1 MIKHFR
7 IKNNFLLSGLF
18 FLVTLFSVGSSL
30 VSCSDSEKIVTQT
43 EEKIVYVDGNWMV
56 VASKEVTV
64 MTGES
69 VTLNVSVGGEEELKP
84 EYTCTSK
91 DANIATVA
99 VSEDNNS
106 IIITG
111 VADGS
116 TAISIECPTN
126 TKPLVATIPVTVKQ
140 NAIRILAIGNSFS
153 QDAVEQY
160 LHELAEAEGI
170 STIIGNMFIGGC
182 SLERHVKNARENAP
196 AYAYRKIGTDG
207 KKREKGKMSLE
218 MVLADE
224 DWDYVSLQQAS
235 TFSGMY
241 ETYEASLPE
250 LIEYVKARLPKK
262 TKLMLH
268 QTWAY
273 ASTSNHGGFKNYNR
287 DQLTMYHAI
296 VDAVKKAGKAY
307 KIKMIIPTGTAIQNA
322 RTSFIGDH
330 MNRDGHH
337 LDVKVGRYTAACTW
351 FERIFKRNVIG
362 NPYAPE
368 SLDEARKA
376 VAQKAA
382 HAAVKHPYKVTD
394 LSERR

>member
-1 MIKHFR
+1 MKQY
-7 IKNNFLLSGLF
+7 
-18 FLVTLFSVGSSL
+18 
-30 VSCSDSEKIVTQT
+30 KIVAICMCILLLLAGGAYAQQ
-43 EEKIVYVDGNWMV
+43 K
-56 VASKEVTV
+56 TV
-64 MTGES
+64 
-69 VTLNVSVGGEEELKP
+69 
-84 EYTCTSK
+84 
-91 DANIATVA
+91 
-99 VSEDNNS
+99 
-106 IIITG
+106 
-111 VADGS
+111 
-116 TAISIECPTN
+116 
-126 TKPLVATIPVTVKQ
+126 
-140 NAIRILAIGNSFS
+140 RILAIGNSFS

-182 SLERHVKNARENAP
+182 SLERHVKNARDNAP

-218 MVLADE
+218 TVLADE

-235 TFSGMY
+235 PFSGMY

-273 ASTSNHGGFKNYNR
+273 ASTSKHSGFKNYNCN
-287 DQLTMYHAI
+287 QLIMYQAI
-296 VDAVKKAGKAY
+296 ADAVKKAAKAN
-307 KIKMIIPTGTAIQNA
+307 KIKIVIPSGTAIQNA

-330 MNRDGHH
+330 LNRDGYH
-337 LDVKVGRYTAACTW
+337 LDVKIGRYTAACTW
-351 FERIFKRNVIG
+351 FERIFKHNVVG

-368 SLDEARKA
+368 GLDEARKA

-394 LSERR
+394 LFITN

>member
-1 MIKHFR
+1 MKQY
-7 IKNNFLLSGLF
+7 
-18 FLVTLFSVGSSL
+18 
-30 VSCSDSEKIVTQT
+30 KIVV
-43 EEKIVYVDGNWMV
+43 ICMCILLLLAGGVY
-56 VASKEVTV
+56 AQQKTV
-64 MTGES
+64 
-69 VTLNVSVGGEEELKP
+69 
-84 EYTCTSK
+84 
-91 DANIATVA
+91 
-99 VSEDNNS
+99 
-106 IIITG
+106 
-111 VADGS
+111 
-116 TAISIECPTN
+116 
-126 TKPLVATIPVTVKQ
+126 
-140 NAIRILAIGNSFS
+140 RILAIGNSFS

-182 SLERHVKNARENAP
+182 SLERHVKNARDNAP

-218 MVLADE
+218 AVLADE

-235 TFSGMY
+235 PFSGMY

-273 ASTSNHGGFKNYNR
+273 ASTSKHSGFKNYNCN
-287 DQLTMYHAI
+287 QLTMYQAI
-296 VDAVKKAGKAY
+296 ADAVKKAAKAN
-307 KIKMIIPTGTAIQNA
+307 KIKIVIPSGTAIQNA

-330 MNRDGHH
+330 LNRDGYH
-337 LDVKVGRYTAACTW
+337 LDVKIGRYTAACTW
-351 FERIFKRNVIG
+351 FERIFKHNVVG

-368 SLDEARKA
+368 GLDEARKA

-382 HAAVKHPYKVTD
+382 HAAVKHPYKVTE
-394 LSERR
+394 LSITN

>member
-1 MIKHFR
+1 MKQY
-7 IKNNFLLSGLF
+7 
-18 FLVTLFSVGSSL
+18 
-30 VSCSDSEKIVTQT
+30 KIVV
-43 EEKIVYVDGNWMV
+43 ICMCILLLLAGGVY
-56 VASKEVTV
+56 AQQKTV
-64 MTGES
+64 
-69 VTLNVSVGGEEELKP
+69 
-84 EYTCTSK
+84 
-91 DANIATVA
+91 
-99 VSEDNNS
+99 
-106 IIITG
+106 
-111 VADGS
+111 
-116 TAISIECPTN
+116 
-126 TKPLVATIPVTVKQ
+126 
-140 NAIRILAIGNSFS
+140 RILAIGNSFS

-182 SLERHVKNARENAP
+182 SLERHVKNARDNAP

-218 MVLADE
+218 TVLADE

-235 TFSGMY
+235 PFSGMY

-273 ASTSNHGGFKNYNR
+273 ASTSRHSGFKNYNCN
-287 DQLTMYHAI
+287 QLTMYQAI
-296 VDAVKKAGKAY
+296 ADAVKKAAKAN
-307 KIKMIIPTGTAIQNA
+307 KIKIVIPSGTAIQNA

-330 MNRDGHH
+330 LNRDGYH
-337 LDVKVGRYTAACTW
+337 LDVKIGRYTAACTW
-351 FERIFKRNVIG
+351 FERIFKHNVVG

-368 SLDEARKA
+368 GLDEARKA

-382 HAAVKHPYKVTD
+382 HAAVKHPYKVTE
-394 LSERR
+394 LSITN

>member
-1 MIKHFR
+1 MKQY
-7 IKNNFLLSGLF
+7 
-18 FLVTLFSVGSSL
+18 
-30 VSCSDSEKIVTQT
+30 KIVV
-43 EEKIVYVDGNWMV
+43 ICMCILLLLAGGVY
-56 VASKEVTV
+56 AQQKTV
-64 MTGES
+64 
-69 VTLNVSVGGEEELKP
+69 
-84 EYTCTSK
+84 
-91 DANIATVA
+91 
-99 VSEDNNS
+99 
-106 IIITG
+106 
-111 VADGS
+111 
-116 TAISIECPTN
+116 
-126 TKPLVATIPVTVKQ
+126 
-140 NAIRILAIGNSFS
+140 RILAIGNSFS

-182 SLERHVKNARENAP
+182 SLERHVKNARDNAP

-218 MVLADE
+218 AVLADE

-235 TFSGMY
+235 PFSGMY

-273 ASTSNHGGFKNYNR
+273 ASTSRHSGFKNYNCN
-287 DQLTMYHAI
+287 QLTMYQAI
-296 VDAVKKAGKAY
+296 ADAVKKAAKAN
-307 KIKMIIPTGTAIQNA
+307 KIKIVIPSGTAIQNA

-330 MNRDGHH
+330 LNRDGYH

-351 FERIFKRNVIG
+351 FERIFKHNVVG

-368 SLDEARKA
+368 GLDEARKA

-394 LSERR
+394 LFITN

>member
-1 MIKHFR
+1 MKQY
-7 IKNNFLLSGLF
+7 
-18 FLVTLFSVGSSL
+18 
-30 VSCSDSEKIVTQT
+30 KIVV
-43 EEKIVYVDGNWMV
+43 ICMCILLLLAGGVY
-56 VASKEVTV
+56 AQQKTV
-64 MTGES
+64 
-69 VTLNVSVGGEEELKP
+69 
-84 EYTCTSK
+84 
-91 DANIATVA
+91 
-99 VSEDNNS
+99 
-106 IIITG
+106 
-111 VADGS
+111 
-116 TAISIECPTN
+116 
-126 TKPLVATIPVTVKQ
+126 
-140 NAIRILAIGNSFS
+140 RILAIGNSFS

-182 SLERHVKNARENAP
+182 SLERHVKNARDNAP

-218 MVLADE
+218 TVLADE

-235 TFSGMY
+235 PFSGMY

-273 ASTSNHGGFKNYNR
+273 ASTSKHSGFKNYNCN
-287 DQLTMYHAI
+287 QLTMYQAI
-296 VDAVKKAGKAY
+296 ADAVKKAVKAN
-307 KIKMIIPTGTAIQNA
+307 KIKIVIPSGTAIQNA

-330 MNRDGHH
+330 LNRDGYH
-337 LDVKVGRYTAACTW
+337 LDVKIGRYTAACTW
-351 FERIFKRNVIG
+351 FERIFKHNVVG
-362 NPYAPE
+362 NPYTPE
-368 SLDEARKA
+368 GLDEARKA

-394 LSERR
+394 LSITN

>member
-1 MIKHFR
+1 MKQY
-7 IKNNFLLSGLF
+7 
-18 FLVTLFSVGSSL
+18 
-30 VSCSDSEKIVTQT
+30 KIVVICMCILLLLAGGAYAQQ
-43 EEKIVYVDGNWMV
+43 K
-56 VASKEVTV
+56 TV
-64 MTGES
+64 
-69 VTLNVSVGGEEELKP
+69 
-84 EYTCTSK
+84 
-91 DANIATVA
+91 
-99 VSEDNNS
+99 
-106 IIITG
+106 
-111 VADGS
+111 
-116 TAISIECPTN
+116 
-126 TKPLVATIPVTVKQ
+126 
-140 NAIRILAIGNSFS
+140 RILAIGNSFS

-182 SLERHVKNARENAP
+182 SLERHVKNARDNAP

-218 MVLADE
+218 AVLADE

-235 TFSGMY
+235 PFSGMY

-273 ASTSNHGGFKNYNR
+273 ASTSRHSGFKNYNCN
-287 DQLTMYHAI
+287 QLTMYQAI
-296 VDAVKKAGKAY
+296 ADAVKKAAKAN
-307 KIKMIIPTGTAIQNA
+307 KIKIVIPSGTAIQNA

-330 MNRDGHH
+330 LNRDGYH
-337 LDVKVGRYTAACTW
+337 LDVKIGRYTAACTW
-351 FERIFKRNVIG
+351 FERIFKHNVVG
-362 NPYAPE
+362 NPYTPE
-368 SLDEARKA
+368 GLDEARKA

-394 LSERR
+394 LSITN

>member
-1 MIKHFR
+1 MKQYRNVVICMC
-7 IKNNFLLSGLF
+7 ILLLLAG
-18 FLVTLFSVGSSL
+18 G
-30 VSCSDSEKIVTQT
+30 
-43 EEKIVYVDGNWMV
+43 VY
-56 VASKEVTV
+56 AQQKTV
-64 MTGES
+64 
-69 VTLNVSVGGEEELKP
+69 
-84 EYTCTSK
+84 
-91 DANIATVA
+91 
-99 VSEDNNS
+99 
-106 IIITG
+106 
-111 VADGS
+111 
-116 TAISIECPTN
+116 
-126 TKPLVATIPVTVKQ
+126 
-140 NAIRILAIGNSFS
+140 RILAIGNSFS

-160 LHELAEAEGI
+160 LHELADAEGI

-182 SLERHVKNARENAP
+182 SLERHVKNARDNAP

-207 KKREKGKMSLE
+207 KKRERGKMSLE
-218 MVLADE
+218 AVLADE

-235 TFSGMY
+235 PFSGMY

-273 ASTSNHGGFKNYNR
+273 ASTSKHSGFKNYNCN
-287 DQLTMYHAI
+287 QLTMYQAI
-296 VDAVKKAGKAY
+296 TDAVKKAAKVN
-307 KIKMIIPTGTAIQNA
+307 KIKIVIPSGTAIQNA

-330 MNRDGHH
+330 LNRDGYH

-351 FERIFKRNVIG
+351 FERIFKHNVVG

-368 SLDEARKA
+368 GLDEARKA

-394 LSERR
+394 LFITN

>member
-1 MIKHFR
+1 MKQY
-7 IKNNFLLSGLF
+7 
-18 FLVTLFSVGSSL
+18 
-30 VSCSDSEKIVTQT
+30 KIVVICMCILLLLAGGAYAQQ
-43 EEKIVYVDGNWMV
+43 K
-56 VASKEVTV
+56 TV
-64 MTGES
+64 
-69 VTLNVSVGGEEELKP
+69 
-84 EYTCTSK
+84 
-91 DANIATVA
+91 
-99 VSEDNNS
+99 
-106 IIITG
+106 
-111 VADGS
+111 
-116 TAISIECPTN
+116 
-126 TKPLVATIPVTVKQ
+126 
-140 NAIRILAIGNSFS
+140 RILAIGNSFS

-182 SLERHVKNARENAP
+182 SLERHVKNARDNAP

-218 MVLADE
+218 TVLADE

-235 TFSGMY
+235 PFSGMY

-273 ASTSNHGGFKNYNR
+273 ASTSRHSGFKNYNCN
-287 DQLTMYHAI
+287 QLTMYQAI
-296 VDAVKKAGKAY
+296 ADAVKKAAKAN
-307 KIKMIIPTGTAIQNA
+307 KIKIVIPSGTAIQNA

-330 MNRDGHH
+330 LNRDGYH
-337 LDVKVGRYTAACTW
+337 LDVKIGRYTAACTW
-351 FERIFKRNVIG
+351 FERIFKHNVVG
-362 NPYAPE
+362 NPYTPE
-368 SLDEARKA
+368 GLDEARKA

-394 LSERR
+394 LFITN

>member
-1 MIKHFR
+1 MKQYRNVVICMC
-7 IKNNFLLSGLF
+7 ILLLLAG
-18 FLVTLFSVGSSL
+18 G
-30 VSCSDSEKIVTQT
+30 
-43 EEKIVYVDGNWMV
+43 VY
-56 VASKEVTV
+56 AQQKTV
-64 MTGES
+64 
-69 VTLNVSVGGEEELKP
+69 
-84 EYTCTSK
+84 
-91 DANIATVA
+91 
-99 VSEDNNS
+99 
-106 IIITG
+106 
-111 VADGS
+111 
-116 TAISIECPTN
+116 
-126 TKPLVATIPVTVKQ
+126 
-140 NAIRILAIGNSFS
+140 RILAIGNSFS

-182 SLERHVKNARENAP
+182 SLERHVKNARDNAP

-218 MVLADE
+218 AVLADE

-235 TFSGMY
+235 PFSGMY

-273 ASTSNHGGFKNYNR
+273 ASTSKHSGFKNYNCN
-287 DQLTMYHAI
+287 QLTMYQAI
-296 VDAVKKAGKAY
+296 ADAVKKAAKAN
-307 KIKMIIPTGTAIQNA
+307 KIKIVIPSGTAIQNA

-330 MNRDGHH
+330 LNRDGYH
-337 LDVKVGRYTAACTW
+337 LDVKIGRYTAACTW
-351 FERIFKRNVIG
+351 FERIFKHNVVG

-368 SLDEARKA
+368 GLDEARKA

-382 HAAVKHPYKVTD
+382 HAAVKHPYKVTE
-394 LSERR
+394 LSITN

>member
-1 MIKHFR
+1 MKQY
-7 IKNNFLLSGLF
+7 
-18 FLVTLFSVGSSL
+18 
-30 VSCSDSEKIVTQT
+30 KIVV
-43 EEKIVYVDGNWMV
+43 ICMCILLLLAGGVY
-56 VASKEVTV
+56 AQQKTV
-64 MTGES
+64 
-69 VTLNVSVGGEEELKP
+69 
-84 EYTCTSK
+84 
-91 DANIATVA
+91 
-99 VSEDNNS
+99 
-106 IIITG
+106 
-111 VADGS
+111 
-116 TAISIECPTN
+116 
-126 TKPLVATIPVTVKQ
+126 
-140 NAIRILAIGNSFS
+140 RILAIGNSFS

-182 SLERHVKNARENAP
+182 SLERHVKNARDNAS

-218 MVLADE
+218 TVLADE

-235 TFSGMY
+235 PFSGMY

-273 ASTSNHGGFKNYNR
+273 ASTSKHSGFKNYNCN
-287 DQLTMYHAI
+287 QLTMYQAI
-296 VDAVKKAGKAY
+296 ADAVKKAAKAN
-307 KIKMIIPTGTAIQNA
+307 KIKIVIPSGTAIQNA

-330 MNRDGHH
+330 LNRDGYH
-337 LDVKVGRYTAACTW
+337 LDVKIGRYTAACTW
-351 FERIFKRNVIG
+351 FERIFKHNVVG

-368 SLDEARKA
+368 GLDEARKA

-382 HAAVKHPYKVTD
+382 HAAVKHPYKVTE
-394 LSERR
+394 LSITN

>member
-1 MIKHFR
+1 MKQY
-7 IKNNFLLSGLF
+7 
-18 FLVTLFSVGSSL
+18 
-30 VSCSDSEKIVTQT
+30 KIVV
-43 EEKIVYVDGNWMV
+43 ICMCILLLLAGGVY
-56 VASKEVTV
+56 AQQKTV
-64 MTGES
+64 
-69 VTLNVSVGGEEELKP
+69 
-84 EYTCTSK
+84 
-91 DANIATVA
+91 
-99 VSEDNNS
+99 
-106 IIITG
+106 
-111 VADGS
+111 
-116 TAISIECPTN
+116 
-126 TKPLVATIPVTVKQ
+126 
-140 NAIRILAIGNSFS
+140 RILAIGNSFS

-235 TFSGMY
+235 PFSGMY

-273 ASTSNHGGFKNYNR
+273 ASTSKHSGFKNYNCN
-287 DQLTMYHAI
+287 QLTMYQAI
-296 VDAVKKAGKAY
+296 ADAVKKAAKAN
-307 KIKMIIPTGTAIQNA
+307 KIKIVIPSGTAIQNA

-330 MNRDGHH
+330 LNRDGYH
-337 LDVKVGRYTAACTW
+337 LDVKIGRYTAACTW
-351 FERIFKRNVIG
+351 FERIFKHNVVG

-368 SLDEARKA
+368 GLDEARKA

-382 HAAVKHPYKVTD
+382 HAAVKHPYKVTE
-394 LSERR
+394 LSITN

>member
-1 MIKHFR
+1 MKQY
-7 IKNNFLLSGLF
+7 
-18 FLVTLFSVGSSL
+18 
-30 VSCSDSEKIVTQT
+30 KIVVICMCILLLLAGGAYAQQ
-43 EEKIVYVDGNWMV
+43 K
-56 VASKEVTV
+56 TV
-64 MTGES
+64 
-69 VTLNVSVGGEEELKP
+69 
-84 EYTCTSK
+84 
-91 DANIATVA
+91 
-99 VSEDNNS
+99 
-106 IIITG
+106 
-111 VADGS
+111 
-116 TAISIECPTN
+116 
-126 TKPLVATIPVTVKQ
+126 
-140 NAIRILAIGNSFS
+140 RILAIGNSFS

-182 SLERHVKNARENAP
+182 SLERHVKNARDNAP

-218 MVLADE
+218 AVLADE
-224 DWDYVSLQQAS
+224 AWDYVSLQQAS
-235 TFSGMY
+235 PFSGMY

-273 ASTSNHGGFKNYNR
+273 ASTSKHSGFKNYNCN
-287 DQLTMYHAI
+287 QLTMYQAI
-296 VDAVKKAGKAY
+296 ADAVKKAAKAN
-307 KIKMIIPTGTAIQNA
+307 KIKIVIPSGTAIQNA

-330 MNRDGHH
+330 LNRDGYH
-337 LDVKVGRYTAACTW
+337 LDVKIGRYTAACTW
-351 FERIFKRNVIG
+351 FERIFKHNVVG

-368 SLDEARKA
+368 GLDEARKA

-394 LSERR
+394 LFITN

>member
-1 MIKHFR
+1 MKQY
-7 IKNNFLLSGLF
+7 
-18 FLVTLFSVGSSL
+18 
-30 VSCSDSEKIVTQT
+30 KIVV
-43 EEKIVYVDGNWMV
+43 ICMCILLLLAGGVY
-56 VASKEVTV
+56 AQQKTV
-64 MTGES
+64 
-69 VTLNVSVGGEEELKP
+69 
-84 EYTCTSK
+84 
-91 DANIATVA
+91 
-99 VSEDNNS
+99 
-106 IIITG
+106 
-111 VADGS
+111 
-116 TAISIECPTN
+116 
-126 TKPLVATIPVTVKQ
+126 
-140 NAIRILAIGNSFS
+140 RILAIGNSFS

-182 SLERHVKNARENAP
+182 SLERHVKNARDNAP

-218 MVLADE
+218 TVLADE

-235 TFSGMY
+235 PFSGMY

-273 ASTSNHGGFKNYNR
+273 ASTSRHSGFKNYNCN
-287 DQLTMYHAI
+287 QLTMYQAI
-296 VDAVKKAGKAY
+296 ADAVKKAAKAN
-307 KIKMIIPTGTAIQNA
+307 KIKIVIPSGTAIQNA

-330 MNRDGHH
+330 QNRDGYQ
-337 LDVKVGRYTAACTW
+337 LDVKIGRYTAACTW
-351 FERIFKRNVIG
+351 FERIFIHNEVG
-362 NPYAPE
+362 NPYTPE
-368 SLDEARKA
+368 GLDEARKA

-394 LSERR
+394 LSITN

>member
-1 MIKHFR
+1 MKQY
-7 IKNNFLLSGLF
+7 
-18 FLVTLFSVGSSL
+18 
-30 VSCSDSEKIVTQT
+30 KIVVICMCILLLLAGGAYAQQ
-43 EEKIVYVDGNWMV
+43 K
-56 VASKEVTV
+56 TV
-64 MTGES
+64 
-69 VTLNVSVGGEEELKP
+69 
-84 EYTCTSK
+84 
-91 DANIATVA
+91 
-99 VSEDNNS
+99 
-106 IIITG
+106 
-111 VADGS
+111 
-116 TAISIECPTN
+116 
-126 TKPLVATIPVTVKQ
+126 
-140 NAIRILAIGNSFS
+140 RILAIGNSFS

-182 SLERHVKNARENAP
+182 SLERHVKNARDNAP

-218 MVLADE
+218 AVLADE

-235 TFSGMY
+235 PFSGMY

-273 ASTSNHGGFKNYNR
+273 ASTSKHSGFKNYNCN
-287 DQLTMYHAI
+287 QLTMYQAI
-296 VDAVKKAGKAY
+296 ADAVKKAAKAN
-307 KIKMIIPTGTAIQNA
+307 KIKIVIPSGTAIQNA

-330 MNRDGHH
+330 LNRDGYH
-337 LDVKVGRYTAACTW
+337 LDVKIGRYTAACTW
-351 FERIFKRNVIG
+351 FERIFKHNVVG

-368 SLDEARKA
+368 GLDEVRKA

-382 HAAVKHPYKVTD
+382 HAAVKHPYKVTE
-394 LSERR
+394 LSITN

>member
-1 MIKHFR
+1 MFI
-7 IKNNFLLSGLF
+7 LLLLAG
-18 FLVTLFSVGSSL
+18 GAYAQQ
-30 VSCSDSEKIVTQT
+30 K
-43 EEKIVYVDGNWMV
+43 
-56 VASKEVTV
+56 TV
-64 MTGES
+64 
-69 VTLNVSVGGEEELKP
+69 
-84 EYTCTSK
+84 
-91 DANIATVA
+91 
-99 VSEDNNS
+99 
-106 IIITG
+106 
-111 VADGS
+111 
-116 TAISIECPTN
+116 
-126 TKPLVATIPVTVKQ
+126 
-140 NAIRILAIGNSFS
+140 RILAIGNSFS

-182 SLERHVKNARENAP
+182 SLERHVKNARDNAP

-218 MVLADE
+218 TVLADE

-235 TFSGMY
+235 PFSGMY

-273 ASTSNHGGFKNYNR
+273 ASTSKHSGFKNYNR

-351 FERIFKRNVIG
+351 FERIFKRNVVG
-362 NPYAPE
+362 NPYGPE
-368 SLDEARKA
+368 GLDEARKT

-382 HAAVKHPYKVTD
+382 HAAVKHPYKVTE
-394 LSERR
+394 LSITN

>member
-1 MIKHFR
+1 MKQY
-7 IKNNFLLSGLF
+7 
-18 FLVTLFSVGSSL
+18 
-30 VSCSDSEKIVTQT
+30 KIVV
-43 EEKIVYVDGNWMV
+43 ICMCILLLLAGGVY
-56 VASKEVTV
+56 AQQKTV
-64 MTGES
+64 
-69 VTLNVSVGGEEELKP
+69 
-84 EYTCTSK
+84 
-91 DANIATVA
+91 
-99 VSEDNNS
+99 
-106 IIITG
+106 
-111 VADGS
+111 
-116 TAISIECPTN
+116 
-126 TKPLVATIPVTVKQ
+126 
-140 NAIRILAIGNSFS
+140 RILAIGNSFS

-182 SLERHVKNARENAP
+182 SLERHVKNARDNAP

-218 MVLADE
+218 AVLADE

-235 TFSGMY
+235 PFSGMY

-273 ASTSNHGGFKNYNR
+273 ASTSKHSGFKNYKCN
-287 DQLTMYHAI
+287 QLTMYQAI
-296 VDAVKKAGKAY
+296 ADAVKKAAKAN
-307 KIKMIIPTGTAIQNA
+307 KIKIVIPSGTAIQNA

-330 MNRDGHH
+330 LNRDGYH
-337 LDVKVGRYTAACTW
+337 LDVKIGRYTAACTW
-351 FERIFKRNVIG
+351 FERIFKHNVVG
-362 NPYAPE
+362 NPYTPE
-368 SLDEARKA
+368 GLDEARKA

-394 LSERR
+394 LSITN

>member
-1 MIKHFR
+1 MK
-7 IKNNFLLSGLF
+7 KY
-18 FLVTLFSVGSSL
+18 
-30 VSCSDSEKIVTQT
+30 KIVV
-43 EEKIVYVDGNWMV
+43 ICMCILLLLAGGVY
-56 VASKEVTV
+56 AQQKTV
-64 MTGES
+64 
-69 VTLNVSVGGEEELKP
+69 
-84 EYTCTSK
+84 
-91 DANIATVA
+91 
-99 VSEDNNS
+99 
-106 IIITG
+106 
-111 VADGS
+111 
-116 TAISIECPTN
+116 
-126 TKPLVATIPVTVKQ
+126 
-140 NAIRILAIGNSFS
+140 RILAIGNSFS

-182 SLERHVKNARENAP
+182 SLERHVKNARDNAP

-218 MVLADE
+218 AVLADE

-235 TFSGMY
+235 PFSGMY

-273 ASTSNHGGFKNYNR
+273 ASTSKHSGFKNYNCN
-287 DQLTMYHAI
+287 QLTMYQAI
-296 VDAVKKAGKAY
+296 ADAVKKAAKAN
-307 KIKMIIPTGTAIQNA
+307 KIKIVIPSGTAIQNA

-330 MNRDGHH
+330 LNRDGYH
-337 LDVKVGRYTAACTW
+337 LDVKIGRYTAACTW
-351 FERIFKRNVIG
+351 FERIFKHNVVG

-368 SLDEARKA
+368 GLDEARKA

-382 HAAVKHPYKVTD
+382 HAAVKHPYKVTE
-394 LSERR
+394 LSITN

>member
-1 MIKHFR
+1 MKQY
-7 IKNNFLLSGLF
+7 
-18 FLVTLFSVGSSL
+18 
-30 VSCSDSEKIVTQT
+30 KIVV
-43 EEKIVYVDGNWMV
+43 ICMCILLLLAGGVY
-56 VASKEVTV
+56 AQQKTV
-64 MTGES
+64 
-69 VTLNVSVGGEEELKP
+69 
-84 EYTCTSK
+84 
-91 DANIATVA
+91 
-99 VSEDNNS
+99 
-106 IIITG
+106 
-111 VADGS
+111 
-116 TAISIECPTN
+116 
-126 TKPLVATIPVTVKQ
+126 
-140 NAIRILAIGNSFS
+140 RILAIGNSFS

-182 SLERHVKNARENAP
+182 SLERHVKNARDNAP

-218 MVLADE
+218 TVLADE

-235 TFSGMY
+235 PFSGMY

-273 ASTSNHGGFKNYNR
+273 ASTSRHSGFKNYNCN
-287 DQLTMYHAI
+287 QLTMYQAI
-296 VDAVKKAGKAY
+296 ADAVKKAAKAN
-307 KIKMIIPTGTAIQNA
+307 KIKIVIPSGTAIQNA

-330 MNRDGHH
+330 LNRDGYH
-337 LDVKVGRYTAACTW
+337 LDVKIGRYTAACTW
-351 FERIFKRNVIG
+351 FERIFKHNVVG

-368 SLDEARKA
+368 GLDEVRKA

-394 LSERR
+394 LSITN

>member
-1 MIKHFR
+1 MKQY
-7 IKNNFLLSGLF
+7 
-18 FLVTLFSVGSSL
+18 
-30 VSCSDSEKIVTQT
+30 KIVVICMCILLLLAGGTYAQQ
-43 EEKIVYVDGNWMV
+43 K
-56 VASKEVTV
+56 TV
-64 MTGES
+64 
-69 VTLNVSVGGEEELKP
+69 
-84 EYTCTSK
+84 
-91 DANIATVA
+91 
-99 VSEDNNS
+99 
-106 IIITG
+106 
-111 VADGS
+111 
-116 TAISIECPTN
+116 
-126 TKPLVATIPVTVKQ
+126 
-140 NAIRILAIGNSFS
+140 RILAIGNSFS

-182 SLERHVKNARENAP
+182 SLERHVKNARDNAP

-218 MVLADE
+218 TVLADE

-235 TFSGMY
+235 PFSGMY

-273 ASTSNHGGFKNYNR
+273 ASTSKHSGFKNYNCN
-287 DQLTMYHAI
+287 QLTMYQAI
-296 VDAVKKAGKAY
+296 ADAVKKAAKAN
-307 KIKMIIPTGTAIQNA
+307 KIKIVIPSGTAIQNA

-330 MNRDGHH
+330 LNRDGYH
-337 LDVKVGRYTAACTW
+337 LDVKIGRYTAACTW
-351 FERIFKRNVIG
+351 FERIFKHNVVG

-368 SLDEARKA
+368 GLDEARKA

-394 LSERR
+394 LSITN

>member
-1 MIKHFR
+1 MKQY
-7 IKNNFLLSGLF
+7 
-18 FLVTLFSVGSSL
+18 
-30 VSCSDSEKIVTQT
+30 KIVV
-43 EEKIVYVDGNWMV
+43 ICMCILLLLAGGVY
-56 VASKEVTV
+56 AQQKTV
-64 MTGES
+64 
-69 VTLNVSVGGEEELKP
+69 
-84 EYTCTSK
+84 
-91 DANIATVA
+91 
-99 VSEDNNS
+99 
-106 IIITG
+106 
-111 VADGS
+111 
-116 TAISIECPTN
+116 
-126 TKPLVATIPVTVKQ
+126 
-140 NAIRILAIGNSFS
+140 RILAIGNSFS

-182 SLERHVKNARENAP
+182 SLERHVKNARDNAP

-218 MVLADE
+218 AVLADE

-235 TFSGMY
+235 PFSGMY

-273 ASTSNHGGFKNYNR
+273 ASTSKHSGFKNYNWN
-287 DQLTMYHAI
+287 QLTMYQAI
-296 VDAVKKAGKAY
+296 ADAVKKAAKAN
-307 KIKMIIPTGTAIQNA
+307 KIKIVIPSGTAIQNA

-330 MNRDGHH
+330 LNRDGYH
-337 LDVKVGRYTAACTW
+337 LDVKIGRYTAACTW
-351 FERIFKRNVIG
+351 FERIFKHNVVG

-368 SLDEARKA
+368 GLDEVRKA

-382 HAAVKHPYKVTD
+382 HAAVKHPYKVTE
-394 LSERR
+394 LSITN